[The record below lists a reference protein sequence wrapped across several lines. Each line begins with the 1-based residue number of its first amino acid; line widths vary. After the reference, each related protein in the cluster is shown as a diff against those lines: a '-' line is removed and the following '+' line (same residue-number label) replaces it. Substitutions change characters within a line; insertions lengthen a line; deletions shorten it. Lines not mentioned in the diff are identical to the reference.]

1 MLRDAIG
8 SIERTRQF
16 NEDIKKKFTELT
28 ENEEEDIEEEQF
40 IREMPFELFEGQ
52 IKGMK
57 LISNR
62 LCFGPQPKPKDEIEQ
77 HLSLYSDGRVF
88 FSGYVFGNNYEVKYQ
103 RSRGKQFKIPA
114 LVMTYLLSHVAMYF
128 SKDFPLDLVMDVGDW
143 TLELINTDGKSF
155 KYTGA
160 LFSDLELDNVGLSSL
175 IRKYL
180 GMSDLLVFDGD
191 ARLPIIKDDDEY
203 IFVNVFFEGGGKTYC
218 YLCDDDLIQDG
229 DEVLVPVGRDGALK
243 SVIVDSVELHTAEDA
258 PFPIDKCKKVV
269 RRV

>member
-1 MLRDAIG
+1 
-8 SIERTRQF
+8 
-16 NEDIKKKFTELT
+16 
-28 ENEEEDIEEEQF
+28 
-40 IREMPFELFEGQ
+40 
-52 IKGMK
+52 
-57 LISNR
+57 
-62 LCFGPQPKPKDEIEQ
+62 
-77 HLSLYSDGRVF
+77 
-88 FSGYVFGNNYEVKYQ
+88 
-103 RSRGKQFKIPA
+103 
-114 LVMTYLLSHVAMYF
+114 MTYLLSHVAMYF
-128 SKDFPLDLVMDVGDW
+128 SKDYPLDLVMDVGDW

-191 ARLPIIKDDDEY
+191 ARLPIIREDDEY

-229 DEVLVPVGRDGALK
+229 DEVLVSVGRDGELK
-243 SVIVDSVELHTAEDA
+243 SVIVDSVELHTANDA